1 MFLFCPSLSHT
12 HRVLIQLLTF
22 LEGTKTGSIQFWLW
36 TVCFTSVRM
45 SSRLRLTWLD
55 AVKWQNCYLYSVILR
70 IWSRLILQKF
80 LTPSDVVGSPFHS
93 LQHESPKIIK
103 LVSTTPG
110 ILRMQNLVNSSTIGL
125 VCVWEREGE
134 RGYKGRKRIKNSVIY
149 F

>member
-1 MFLFCPSLSHT
+1 M
-12 HRVLIQLLTF
+12 
-22 LEGTKTGSIQFWLW
+22 
-36 TVCFTSVRM
+36 
-45 SSRLRLTWLD
+45 
-55 AVKWQNCYLYSVILR
+55 A
-70 IWSRLILQKF
+70 
-80 LTPSDVVGSPFHS
+80 GSPFHS

-125 VCVWEREGE
+125 VRERE